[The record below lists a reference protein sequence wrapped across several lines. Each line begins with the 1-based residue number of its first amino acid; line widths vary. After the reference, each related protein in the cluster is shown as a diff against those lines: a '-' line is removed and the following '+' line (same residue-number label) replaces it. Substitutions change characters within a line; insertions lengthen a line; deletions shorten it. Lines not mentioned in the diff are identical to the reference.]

1 MSSTR
6 TPSGIASGDD
16 VTGASRAQGEP
27 EPMSH
32 AAFTRQLAHRRRMRK
47 VIAGTIAI
55 AVAVILWQ
63 VISDAY
69 DLHLLLPGPWMVVT
83 TLFKILT
90 LQTEQ
95 WPYGGNV
102 YTAVGS
108 SLVHAGIGFGIAAL
122 LAIPLGLL
130 VGRVRWMS
138 ESVGLVLRLLYPIPG
153 IAWIPL
159 AILWFGLSST
169 TLVFVVGITTF
180 FPLFYNAEAGAR
192 YVDQTL
198 VDTAR
203 CFGRRGIGLMAEVVI
218 PASLPNLVTGLR
230 LAIGD
235 AWRVIVAAEIIAG
248 QRGIGY
254 ILEQSQL
261 YFRAADLMSFM
272 IVISVIGY
280 ATQLLIAETLERRTI
295 AKWGTGAREH
305 DTA

>member
-1 MSSTR
+1 MSRSPT
-6 TPSGIASGDD
+6 SSAAQS
-16 VTGASRAQGEP
+16 VTGTIPEEGGGEGVA
-27 EPMSH
+27 PMSH
-32 AAFTRQLAHRRRMRK
+32 AAFSRQMARRRRLRK
-47 VIAGTIAI
+47 MLTGAAAIGVAI
-55 AVAVILWQ
+55 ALWQ
-63 VISDAY
+63 VVSDAY
-69 DLHLLLPGPWMVVT
+69 DLHLLLPGPLTVAT

-95 WPYGGNV
+95 WPYGGSV
-102 YTAVGS
+102 YTAVGA
-108 SLVHAGIGFGIAAL
+108 SLLHAAIGFGIATLVAV
-122 LAIPLGLL
+122 PLGLL

-138 ESVGLVLRLLYPIPG
+138 ESIGLVLRLLYPIPG

-169 TLVFVVGITTF
+169 TLIFVVGITTF

-192 YVDQTL
+192 YIDRTL

-203 CFGRRGIGLMAEVVI
+203 CFGRRGLGLMVEVVI
-218 PASLPNLVTGLR
+218 PASLPSLVTGLR

-254 ILEQSQL
+254 ILEQSQM

-295 AKWGTGAREH
+295 AKWGTGSREGEP
-305 DTA
+305 A